1 MNTLGGWVAEIRFFY
16 KRQVFY
22 PLSPHGQALWHY
34 LMWRANEVF
43 WQLPLRLSVPEIAG
57 ATHMSAAMVKKARTE
72 LENSGYI
79 LTETYGGSRPAGYV
93 LLSCI
98 TPGKPLE
105 IKPKIA
111 DKTTQ

>member
-1 MNTLGGWVAEIRFFY
+1 MDVLGGWLNEIRFFY
-16 KRQVFY
+16 KRQVFH

-72 LENSGYI
+72 LEASGYI

-111 DKTTQ
+111 EKTTQ

>member
-1 MNTLGGWVAEIRFFY
+1 MAEIRFFY
-16 KRQVFY
+16 KRQVFH

-57 ATHMSAAMVKKARTE
+57 ALRMSTAMVKKARRE
-72 LENSGYI
+72 LEENGYI

-98 TPGKPLE
+98 TPGQPLE
-105 IKPKIA
+105 IKPKRNDIA
-111 DKTTQ
+111 EKTTQ

>member
-1 MNTLGGWVAEIRFFY
+1 MAEIRFFY
-16 KRQVFY
+16 KRQVFH

-72 LENSGYI
+72 LEKSGYI
-79 LTETYGGSRPAGYV
+79 RCVMGKRIMRTETAATVSASIIGAVQGW
-93 LLSCI
+93 
-98 TPGKPLE
+98 LE
-105 IKPKIA
+105 
-111 DKTTQ
+111 

>member
-1 MNTLGGWVAEIRFFY
+1 MAEIRFFY
-16 KRQVFY
+16 KRQVFH

-43 WQLPLRLSVPEIAG
+43 WQLPLRLSG

-72 LENSGYI
+72 LEKSGYI